1 MKKTMIIFAIA
12 LGFNSNAQESRDEM
26 LGRADMITFASGVT
40 YVADFGLSLTDA
52 FKDKREARF
61 ATTMSI
67 GLGLGV
73 LKEVTDVYCFEQRFN
88 GGDVLYMMGGAL
100 IGFAMSEATQA
111 VIEFTHKKKRHKL
124 KL

>member
-1 MKKTMIIFAIA
+1 MKKTVIIMAIA

-26 LGRADMITFASGVT
+26 LGRADMVTFGAGIT

-61 ATTMSI
+61 VTTMSI
-67 GLGLGV
+67 GLGLGL
-73 LKEVTDVYCFEQRFN
+73 LKETTDVYCFKQQFN
-88 GGDVLYMMGGAL
+88 GGDVLYMIGGAL

-111 VIEFTHKKKRHKL
+111 VIEFANKKKRHKL